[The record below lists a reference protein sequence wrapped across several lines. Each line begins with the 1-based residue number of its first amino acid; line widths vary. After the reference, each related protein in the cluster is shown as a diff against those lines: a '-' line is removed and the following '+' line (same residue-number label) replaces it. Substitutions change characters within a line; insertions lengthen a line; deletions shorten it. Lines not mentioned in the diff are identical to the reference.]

1 MGVFIRRGHIHI
13 IVEVDYMNCAYMAIC
28 ALLLF
33 EERVN
38 NTPLK
43 EVSRRGEKHDYEW
56 VYKNMP
62 SKSGKY
68 KCLLFFIPFSLERF
82 KQN

>member
-1 MGVFIRRGHIHI
+1 MVIYK

-28 ALLLF
+28 GLLLF

-43 EVSRRGEKHDYEW
+43 EVSRRGDKQDYEW
-56 VYKNMP
+56 VYK
-62 SKSGKY
+62 KI
-68 KCLLFFIPFSLERF
+68 CLQSLENTNVCYFFPFSLERF